1 MKFKS
6 LLHDNIFSK
15 KVLAFV
21 VWLSWFPL
29 VQTKKENDKFCLLTP
44 YQNIQQQQK
53 TAFMTQW
60 NLIHGKQCCV
70 LG

>member
-1 MKFKS
+1 MICTIFFRKSSEALQEICVRLMKFKS

-29 VQTKKENDKFCLLTP
+29 VQTKKENDKFCLGSLS
-44 YQNIQQQQK
+44 
-53 TAFMTQW
+53 AHF
-60 NLIHGKQCCV
+60 
-70 LG
+70 